1 VKKRKREKKTYGII
15 FNLEELNNNIDIS
28 TTEIDDSGRNIYLS
42 GGIKTIHCMIDFNL
56 LLNIYK

>member
-28 TTEIDDSGRNIYLS
+28 TTEIDDSGRNIYILRGNKNNS
-42 GGIKTIHCMIDFNL
+42 LHDRFQSSFKYL
-56 LLNIYK
+56 